1 MVLAFA
7 VSQVF
12 TVM

>member
-7 VSQVF
+7 
-12 TVM
+12 